1 MNKTTA
7 IVSTALALLLAL
19 TACNLPSSAPNPTDT
34 AATVVAQT
42 VQAQLTQAVPS
53 IATVT
58 PSPIPVLPTAVPP
71 TLAPPPTVIVIP
83 TATTI
88 CDIAQFITDVT
99 IQDDTILTPGETFT
113 KTWRFKNVG
122 VCSWTPSYAIVFA
135 SGNSMNGPA
144 TQALAGNVNT
154 GQTVDI
160 SVNLTAPTT
169 PGDYKGNWNLRNA
182 AGLLFK
188 TFWVSIK
195 VQAVTP
201 PSATPTSTLPPAIV
215 FAVTGVTYSVS
226 TWSSGGNVNC
236 PRITA
241 NITANGAGT
250 VTYTWTSTSGTNSPQ
265 TLVFGSA
272 GTQSINYD
280 WARGSVW
287 AGTDAGVGIYIN
299 APNHQDFGMQHFTTA
314 CTTP

>member
-1 MNKTTA
+1 
-7 IVSTALALLLAL
+7 
-19 TACNLPSSAPNPTDT
+19 
-34 AATVVAQT
+34 

-154 GQTVDI
+154 RADGGYFRQPDRPHHARRLQGQLESSQCGWLALQDF
-160 SVNLTAPTT
+160 L
-169 PGDYKGNWNLRNA
+169 GQYKGTGCYA
-182 AGLLFK
+182 
-188 TFWVSIK
+188 SICDAH
-195 VQAVTP
+195 QH
-201 PSATPTSTLPPAIV
+201 PAPCHCV
-215 FAVTGVTYSVS
+215 
-226 TWSSGGNVNC
+226 
-236 PRITA
+236 
-241 NITANGAGT
+241 
-250 VTYTWTSTSGTNSPQ
+250 
-265 TLVFGSA
+265 
-272 GTQSINYD
+272 
-280 WARGSVW
+280 RG
-287 AGTDAGVGIYIN
+287 
-299 APNHQDFGMQHFTTA
+299 HRCHL
-314 CTTP
+314 